1 MVLMKNILKRSELQ
15 WFLYSLTLIICIGA
29 IVFTLNNDA
38 LYKQTIAKVTHVEII
53 SKESTIDANHRKDI
67 VYTQVVEMIGTNHT
81 HKGER
86 FIVTNTYTKSG
97 AYDEQYKRGQKVF
110 IKAGDKSQIIGEKRD
125 TVLVSAFSVFTILLI
140 IIVGEKGFY
149 SLISLILNFCIT
161 LFVFNF
167 YLSHKHI
174 PMILI
179 ASVAVVLCTILT
191 LTFVNG
197 FTRKTWIAIV
207 STLAATLVTLLI
219 VQGVIYLTSA
229 EGVRYET
236 MSYLTIPPK
245 KVFLTTILIGT
256 LGAVMDI
263 AITIT
268 SSLHEIKVTQPF
280 SNTKSLRTSGYEI
293 GKDIIGPMTNIL
305 LFAYLSSAI
314 PIIILYLANH
324 SPIWQTF
331 SLHWS
336 LELARAVSGSIGI
349 VLSIP
354 ITVWIASTMLGGE
367 TKR

>member
-1 MVLMKNILKRSELQ
+1 MEFIKNMFKRSKLQ
-15 WFLYSLTLIICIGA
+15 WFIYSLILSLCIGA
-29 IVFTLNNDA
+29 ITFTLNNDA
-38 LYKQTIAKVTHVEII
+38 LYKQTIAKVNNVELI
-53 SKESTIDANHRKDI
+53 SKTHTVDANHREDT
-67 VYTQVVEMIGTNHT
+67 VYTQIVELKGTNHK
-81 HKGER
+81 HKGEA
-86 FIVTNTYTKSG
+86 FVITNTYTKSS
-97 AYDEQYKRGQKVF
+97 AYDEQYYKGQKVF
-110 IKAGDKSQIIGEKRD
+110 IKAGDRPQIIGEKRD
-125 TVLVSAFSVFTILLI
+125 TVLVSALSVFTLLLI
-140 IIVGEKGFY
+140 IVVGKKGFY
-149 SLISLILNFCIT
+149 SLISLTLNLCIT

-179 ASVAVVLCTILT
+179 ALIAVVLCTILT
-191 LTFVNG
+191 LTLING
-197 FTRKTWIAIV
+197 FTRKTWIAII
-207 STLAATLVTLLI
+207 STLAATLVTLLV
-219 VQGVIYLTSA
+219 VQSTIYLTSA
-229 EGVRYET
+229 EGIRYET

-280 SNTKSLRTSGYEI
+280 SNTKSLRASGYEI

-305 LFAYLSSAI
+305 LFAYLSSAM

-324 SPIWQTF
+324 SPIFQTF

-349 VLSIP
+349 VLAIP

-367 TKR
+367 SKA